1 MARPSRNASPVER
14 NMKKKS
20 GTQNKIVNG
29 YDPQQSRPWMAMLE
43 VGASQGQCGGSL
55 VNHYYVLTA
64 AHCFCYDN
72 GEDLELC
79 K

>member
-1 MARPSRNASPVER
+1 
-14 NMKKKS
+14 MKKKS